1 MGGICGRIDGTRR
14 HQEGRGRRKLASPRG
29 FEPLAYCLGGSR
41 SIQLSYGDAC
51 GLPCGDRVEK
61 VALGWGLVQED
72 ILEEL
77 EKLLRDVLD
86 PHPEAW

>member
-1 MGGICGRIDGTRR
+1 M
-14 HQEGRGRRKLASPRG
+14 GRRKTRKPSNSLASPAR
-29 FEPLAYCLGGSR
+29 FERAAYCLGGSR

-51 GLPCGDRVEK
+51 GLLCGDRVEK

-72 ILEEL
+72 VLEEL

-86 PHPEAW
+86 LHPEAW

>member
-1 MGGICGRIDGTRR
+1 MRQPVTPDPGTQLDGSSCKTVNL
-14 HQEGRGRRKLASPRG
+14 LAYPAG
-29 FEPLAYCLGGSR
+29 VEPAAYCLGGSR
-41 SIQLSYGDAC
+41 SIQLSYGDTC

-86 PHPEAW
+86 LHAEA

>member
-1 MGGICGRIDGTRR
+1 M
-14 HQEGRGRRKLASPRG
+14 ESLESLASPAR
-29 FEPLAYCLGGSR
+29 FERAAYCLGGSR

-86 PHPEAW
+86 AHPEAW